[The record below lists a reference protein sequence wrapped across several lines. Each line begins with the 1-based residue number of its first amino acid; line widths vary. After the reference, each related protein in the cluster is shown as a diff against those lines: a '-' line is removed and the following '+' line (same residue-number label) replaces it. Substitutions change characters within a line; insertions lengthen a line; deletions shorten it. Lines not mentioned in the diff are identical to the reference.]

1 MLAAPVHPAPSLQ
14 RVRTQ
19 RRRAWVQ
26 HAAVMAERMTDP
38 GSWGAFMAT
47 AWPLLVALA
56 LGYAV
61 RLLLQAIARRVQRSE
76 PDGMRARIMRV
87 VALPASVALPLLF
100 LSVAVASSTLPREW
114 IANVQHGLALV
125 GMLCVVWLVVRAIG
139 AVEQVVVLRHPVDV
153 EDNLQARRIHTQARV
168 FSRMSQ
174 VVVVLVG
181 LSLALMTFPAIRE
194 VGATLLAS
202 AGIAGVVAGLA
213 AKPVFGNLI
222 AGLQI
227 ALTQPIRLDD
237 VVIVEGEWGR
247 VEEITSA
254 FVIVRIWDERRMVVP
269 LQWFIEHPFQNWT
282 RSSSQLLGDVTLWLD
297 YRTPM
302 PEVRAEL
309 DRVCRSDPR
318 WDGRVGVAQVTDT
331 DRTTIA
337 VRLLVSARNSGDLFD
352 LRCAVRERMIDF
364 LNANHPE
371 ALPRMR
377 ANVVRGA
384 TRAAPED
391 ARQRAAERREQASA
405 CTLGSPGAEADTEH
419 HDPATLPAR
428 PH

>member
-1 MLAAPVHPAPSLQ
+1 
-14 RVRTQ
+14 
-19 RRRAWVQ
+19 
-26 HAAVMAERMTDP
+26 MADF
-38 GSWGAFMAT
+38 GSWGSFAAT
-47 AWPLLVALA
+47 AWPLLIALA

-61 RLLLQAIARRVQRSE
+61 RTLLRAVARRARGSD
-76 PDGMRARIMRV
+76 PDGMRARLINV
-87 VALPASVALPLLF
+87 IALPASVALPLLF
-100 LSVAVASSTLPREW
+100 LSIAVASSALPPEW
-114 IANVQHGLALV
+114 IARTRHGLALV
-125 GMLCVVWLVVRAIG
+125 GMLCIVWLVVRAIG
-139 AVEQVVVLRHPVDV
+139 AFEHVVVLRHPVDV
-153 EDNLQARRIHTQARV
+153 ADNLHARRIQTQARV

-181 LSLALMTFPAIRE
+181 VSLALMTFPAIRE

-222 AGLQI
+222 AGVQI

-282 RSSSQLLGDVTLWLD
+282 RTSSQLLGDVTLRLD

-318 WDGRVGVAQVTDT
+318 WDGRVCVAQVTDA
-331 DRTTIA
+331 DRSTIA

-352 LRCAVRERMIDF
+352 LRCAVRERMVDF
-364 LNANHPE
+364 LNARHPE

-377 ANVVRGA
+377 ANVVRGT
-384 TRAAPED
+384 TRPAPGD
-391 ARQRAAERREQASA
+391 ARLRAAERRDQAGA
-405 CTLGSPGAEADTEH
+405 CTQGSPGAEADAEVH
-419 HDPATLPAR
+419 EVHAAAPSFAR
-428 PH
+428 SP